1 MKNKHLILNQF
12 YLKLIALLLMSIDH
26 IGVFMQV
33 FYSNNDLLL
42 SVANILRIIGR
53 LAFPLFIL
61 MLTEGIRHS
70 RNTKLYLLRIG
81 ILTTALMISQ
91 ILIYYFIDKSIQYAY
106 SPLIDLSLCALML
119 YLLKRKDQFSFLAIL
134 PIVYL
139 IFAFIVQIIEK
150 SQNINITFFPFYLR
164 PGYSLMALLLT
175 LGFYYSL
182 DLAKLFLKDN
192 NLTDDELSI
201 KTVANIINCLF
212 LLLVNLLVYLL
223 ALNVNLDI
231 WNASIQTWSI
241 CASIFLL
248 IYNGKRG
255 YNKAWFKYGAYL
267 YFPMH
272 IVIIF
277 IVFYLI
283 CR

>member
-12 YLKLIALLLMSIDH
+12 YLKLIALFLMSVDH

-33 FYSNNDLLL
+33 FYSNNELLL

-81 ILTTALMISQ
+81 ILTTVLMFSQ
-91 ILIYYFIDKSIQYAY
+91 IIIYYYIDKSIQYAY
-106 SPLIDLSLCALML
+106 SPLIDLSLCAILL
-119 YLLKRKDQFSFLAIL
+119 YLLKRKDKFSFLTIL
-134 PIVYL
+134 PIAYL
-139 IFAFIVQIIEK
+139 LLGFITQIVEK
-150 SQNINITFFPFYLR
+150 SQNITVTFFPFYLR
-164 PGYSLMALLLT
+164 PGYSIMGLLLS

-192 NLTDDELSI
+192 NLVDDELSVR
-201 KTVANIINCLF
+201 TVANIINCLF
-212 LLLVNLLVYLL
+212 LLLVNLLVFLL
-223 ALNVNLDI
+223 ALNHNFDI

-241 CASIFLL
+241 CAAVLLL

-267 YFPMH
+267 YFPLH

-277 IVFYLI
+277 IIFYLL